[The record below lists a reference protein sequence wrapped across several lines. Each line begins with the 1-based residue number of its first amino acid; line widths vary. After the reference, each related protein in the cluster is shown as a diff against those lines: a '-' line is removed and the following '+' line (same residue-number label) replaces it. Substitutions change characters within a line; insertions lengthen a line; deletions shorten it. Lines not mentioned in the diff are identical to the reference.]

1 MNLINLIKFKNEI
14 DTTNWKLFE
23 IGELFDVIRGKRI
36 VRNRDY
42 SSEQTETNIYPVITP
57 TLKNNGIDGFY
68 NKYNCSGNCI
78 VVGGDVSGLQGF
90 YQPNECWVVD
100 TSRIIKYK
108 FNQKISK
115 NSWLFILSIISK
127 LSYLFDFQKKAN
139 PYNIKALK
147 IKLPVDANGEPD
159 WEYMDNY
166 IAQKEKEIMENIPK
180 LIEQINTKKQIDT
193 TNWKYF
199 KISELFNFPK
209 VKKYSKIDKSIG
221 KTPFITCQS
230 SNNGIAYLCGLNSE
244 IQNAITISTNGNN
257 FDCFYHDYK
266 FIPSSD
272 VELITHDKL
281 NKNIALFICTI
292 LDKESKKYTYGKKAK
307 NGIVGRTII
316 KLPVDA
322 NGEPDWEYMENYV
335 KNKWKSIL
343 DNLK

>member
-1 MNLINLIKFKNEI
+1 MNLINLIKSKNQI
-14 DTTNWKLFE
+14 NTTNWKYFE
-23 IGELFDVIRGKRI
+23 INRI
-36 VRNRDY
+36 FNIY
-42 SSEQTETNIYPVITP
+42 SSKNNLDKNKIIKNGEEIYNYVTRTEN
-57 TLKNNGIDGFY
+57 NNGIYG
-68 NKYNCSGNCI
+68 
-78 VVGGDVSGLQGF
+78 
-90 YQPNECWVVD
+90 
-100 TSRIIKYK
+100 
-108 FNQKISK
+108 KISK
-115 NSWLFILSIISK
+115 QKVEINEGNCLTIGLDTQSVNYQDEQFYTGQNVHILRILNIHKKNVYIFICSLLRKILKTKYFWGSNGATIGRLKS
-127 LSYLFDFQKKAN
+127 D
-139 PYNIKALK
+139 K
-147 IKLPVDANGEPD
+147 IKLPVDANGEPN

-166 IAQKEKEIMENIPK
+166 IAQKEKQIMENIPK
-180 LIEQINTKKQIDT
+180 LIEQIKSKNEIDT

-221 KTPFITCQS
+221 ETPFITSQS

-281 NKNIALFICTI
+281 NKNIALFISTI

-307 NGIVGRTII
+307 NGAVGRTII

-322 NGEPDWEYMENYV
+322 NGWPDWEYMENYV
-335 KNKWKSIL
+335 KNKWNYIL
-343 DNLK
+343 NKLN